1 MKRLLGV
8 GLVAAG
14 IVAVGCSKYEKRLD
28 STLERMKYQ
37 QRLDQYLKPAEAG
50 PFRDLGIHLR
60 VPKGM
65 NAAKEVQV
73 VPEEGAFD
81 LVANFADPAAGGGG
95 AQAKEGAPPPQPLRL
110 NVLARVK
117 RKKAPPK
124 KGETPPPEVPRGEFK
139 ADVRALLAASLGN
152 PEDAQNK
159 ADAAERKRN
168 NEYRRLI
175 FTAGNGNVVRAY
187 LYKIAEYDV
196 ALIWNIPPAAE
207 RAAATPIDLSLE
219 TLAVGPRA
227 LNLFQGGSDDEPPA
241 AGTAP
246 GAGTA
251 F

>member
-8 GLVAAG
+8 GLVTAL

-37 QRLDQYLKPAEAG
+37 QRLDQNLKPAEAG
-50 PFRDLGIHLR
+50 KFQELGIHLR
-60 VPKGM
+60 VPLGM
-65 NAAKEVQV
+65 DPAKEVQV
-73 VPEEGAFD
+73 VPEEGVYD
-81 LVANFADPAAGGGG
+81 LVANFADSAAGG
-95 AQAKEGAPPPQPLRL
+95 AQAKEGAAPPQPLRL

-124 KGETPPPEVPRGEFK
+124 KGESPPPEVPRGEFK

-152 PEDAQNK
+152 PEDAQGK

-175 FTAGNGNVVRAY
+175 FTAGNGNTVRVY
-187 LYKIAEYDV
+187 FYKVAEYDV
-196 ALIWNIPPAAE
+196 ALIWNLPPGAD
-207 RAAATPIDLSLE
+207 RKSGGPIELSLE

-227 LNLFQGGSDDEPPA
+227 QNLFQGGSDDEPVA
-241 AGTAP
+241 EGAAP
-246 GAGTA
+246 GGGTA

>member
-8 GLVAAG
+8 GLVSALV
-14 IVAVGCSKYEKRLD
+14 VALGCSKYEKRLEV
-28 STLERMKYQ
+28 TIERMKYQ
-37 QRLDQYLKPAEAG
+37 QRLDQYLKPAEG
-50 PFRDLGIHLR
+50 GKFQELGIHLR
-60 VPKGM
+60 VPLGM
-65 NAAKEVQV
+65 EPAKEVTI

-81 LVANFADPAAGGGG
+81 LVANFAGNAGGG
-95 AQAKEGAPPPQPLRL
+95 AQAKEGTPAPQPVRL

-159 ADAAERKRN
+159 ADAAERKRL

-175 FTAGNGNVVRAY
+175 FTAGNGNIIRVY
-187 LYKIAEYDV
+187 FYKQAEYDT
-196 ALIWNIPPAAE
+196 ALIWNIPPASE
-207 RAAATPIDLSLE
+207 RNAATGIDLCLE
-219 TLAVGPRA
+219 TQAVGPRA
-227 LNLFQGGSDDEPPA
+227 LNLFQGGTDEEMPA
-241 AGTAP
+241 EGTAP
-246 GAGTA
+246 GGGTA